1 MHSFLKTY
9 YSHTTPSLH
18 HHFTEAE
25 SKSGIPAAPQM
36 PVDLMGTSEEKQAK
50 EAERRGV
57 TEPKVCRIFIN
68 VGRCGSAGT

>member
-9 YSHTTPSLH
+9 YRRTTPSLH

-36 PVDLMGTSEEKQAK
+36 PVDLTGTSEEKQAK
-50 EAERRGV
+50 RGS
-57 TEPKVCRIFIN
+57 EK
-68 VGRCGSAGT
+68 RCYRTKGL